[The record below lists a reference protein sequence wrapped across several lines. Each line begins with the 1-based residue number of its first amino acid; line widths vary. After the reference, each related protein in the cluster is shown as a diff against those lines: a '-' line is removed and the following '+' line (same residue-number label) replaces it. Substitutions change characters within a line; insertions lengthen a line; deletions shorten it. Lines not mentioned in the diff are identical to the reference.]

1 MVKDIELIEQKAFEL
16 SNATGIDLDT
26 LHKFIRTVIDVDL
39 DTFNKTF
46 LRHGRNMWMY
56 VTKMEIT
63 NDNRTYT
70 IHGNYFSYSFNEEF
84 GDYNYLFR
92 RNYQLV
98 LPIDRLSLECD
109 IMLTG
114 KDFMDDITAIDLKFI
129 DYDKLYAEMVSYD
142 DYAIEQP
149 IAEPDE
155 VIYHGPTDDES
166 NDDEQTT
173 DITIE

>member
-1 MVKDIELIEQKAFEL
+1 MTKNIELIEQKAFEL

-26 LHKFIRTVIDVDL
+26 LYKFIRTVVDVDL
-39 DTFNKTF
+39 DTFKKTF
-46 LRHGRNMWMY
+46 LRHGKNMWMY

-84 GDYNYLFR
+84 GDYTYIFR
-92 RNYQLV
+92 RNYQLI

-109 IMLTG
+109 IKLTD
-114 KDFMDDITAIDLKFI
+114 KDFMDDIADIDLKFI
-129 DYDKLYAEMVSYD
+129 DYDKLYAEMVSYE
-142 DYAIEQP
+142 DYEISQP
-149 IAEPDE
+149 IVEPDD
-155 VIYHGPTDDES
+155 VIYDEPTDEES

-173 DITIE
+173 DVTIE